1 MSPVSTETSQ
11 SREERRVH
19 LVTFAS
25 DRSSRFVVLVPG
37 HVGHSQVQMLA
48 TGKSF
53 IFNAKRQIVCLREW
67 VPATPTVGRIDS
79 SFGSAKSWISHKTS
93 RCGTLGVPLALA
105 ADYGWITGNPSIIR

>member
-19 LVTFAS
+19 FVAFAS

-37 HVGHSQVQMLA
+37 HVRHSQVQMVA

-53 IFNAKRQIVCLREW
+53 IFKAKRQISVRESECQLHQWW
-67 VPATPTVGRIDS
+67 VGSTRLSGRLNQGFLTRRPVVGR
-79 SFGSAKSWISHKTS
+79 
-93 RCGTLGVPLALA
+93 
-105 ADYGWITGNPSIIR
+105 